1 MIHIN
6 LNTIFFVFCFLLL
19 LGTEL
24 YPMKTS
30 SLAFERWHG
39 SDENMK
45 VVRRVTVGKE
55 KKEAKE
61 EDGSKQKWFVTSF
74 CQTTPFNGR
83 QDKAQIFV

>member
-1 MIHIN
+1 MKDIH
-6 LNTIFFVFCFLLL
+6 FVFCFLLL

-45 VVRRVTVGKE
+45 VVRRVTVGKK

-61 EDGSKQKWFVTSF
+61 KDGSKQKRFVTSF
-74 CQTTPFNGR
+74 C
-83 QDKAQIFV
+83 